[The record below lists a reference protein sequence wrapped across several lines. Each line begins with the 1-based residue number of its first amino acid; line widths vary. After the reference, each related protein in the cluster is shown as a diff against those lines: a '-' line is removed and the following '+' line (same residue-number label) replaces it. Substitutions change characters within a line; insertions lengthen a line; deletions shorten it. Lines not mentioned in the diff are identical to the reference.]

1 MTVNNLSF
9 SNVGFNRQK
18 MEDKTVEISSDEKVK
33 QEEKT
38 SDLQKLQEKRK
49 SDYDNAMMQLEHM
62 REQKENGN
70 TEGDMMA
77 DYGKLLKIAMRIM
90 NGDYVPLSDKK
101 KLAEAMPDLYKQAE
115 MMKRTDNDD
124 PKKYKKEFE
133 DEEDK
138 DAQEMLMDKVEN
150 KAAETIAT
158 QTLTPSEAAGI
169 QVTEASAE

>member
-9 SNVGFNRQK
+9 SNVGFNGLKR
-18 MEDKTVEISSDEKVK
+18 EDKTVEISSDEKVK

-38 SDLQKLQEKRK
+38 SALQKLQEKRK

-70 TEGDMMA
+70 TEGDMMK

-115 MMKRTDNDD
+115 MMKRTDNDN

-133 DEEDK
+133 DEKEQDV
-138 DAQEMLMDKVEN
+138 QELVTEGVAN
-150 KAAETIAT
+150 QAAEMVDAMTSSSSS
-158 QTLTPSEAAGI
+158 LSE
-169 QVTEASAE
+169 E

>member
-1 MTVNNLSF
+1 MTINNVSF
-9 SNVGFNRQK
+9 SSASFNGLK
-18 MEDKTVEISSDEKVK
+18 MEGKPAEIPEEEKIQ

-38 SDLQKLQEKRK
+38 SPLQKLQEKRRADLEYAK
-49 SDYDNAMMQLEHM
+49 MELQNQRENEKNGSTQGAMM
-62 REQKENGN
+62 R
-70 TEGDMMA
+70 

-133 DEEDK
+133 DEEEQDV
-138 DAQEMLMDKVEN
+138 QELVTEGVAN
-150 KAAETIAT
+150 QAAEMVDAMTSSS
-158 QTLTPSEAAGI
+158 QSSSE
-169 QVTEASAE
+169 E